1 MKRKALGASSV
12 AGAQWRFP
20 SALVTLTSRKA
31 ITGMNSNKS
40 LLPKLVTL
48 TATPGSLPE
57 RKRRA
62 EPTETQGTSPSQG
75 PGGQA
80 ALPHMKHL

>member
-12 AGAQWRFP
+12 AGAQRRFP
-20 SALVTLTSRKA
+20 SALVTLTSGKP

-48 TATPGSLPE
+48 KPTPGSLPE
-57 RKRRA
+57 
-62 EPTETQGTSPSQG
+62 
-75 PGGQA
+75 
-80 ALPHMKHL
+80 